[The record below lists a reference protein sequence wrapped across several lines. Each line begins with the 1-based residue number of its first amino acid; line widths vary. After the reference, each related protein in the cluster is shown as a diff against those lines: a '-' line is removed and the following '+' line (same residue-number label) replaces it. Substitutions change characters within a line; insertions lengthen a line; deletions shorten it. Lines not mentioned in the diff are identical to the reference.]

1 MRPAEELLYD
11 SEASFRL
18 VDDAIREFG
27 LSSADLER
35 EANVAVRGRRPAAD
49 DSTSEADRR
58 RVVASLREELG
69 RVVHQLQRQDMTAD
83 ELQHIESQLSD
94 MNSRINEALK
104 VFAAAACLADDEQHA
119 DDEIFHVPGGR
130 TSA

>member
-18 VDDAIREFG
+18 VDDAIRELG
-27 LSSADLER
+27 ASGVEL
-35 EANVAVRGRRPAAD
+35 EANVAARAQQAA
-49 DSTSEADRR
+49 SEAATSEADRR

-69 RVVHQLQRQDMTAD
+69 RVVHQLQRQDITAH

-94 MNSRINEALK
+94 MNSQINETLK
-104 VFAAAACLADDEQHA
+104 VFAAPAGFAGDDQPES
-119 DDEIFHVPGGR
+119 DEIFER
-130 TSA
+130 KSA